1 MSDHTS
7 QPDPGGP
14 LHFGCGFILG
24 GALLSLLALRS
35 FAHPTYSI
43 WIGVAIGAVIL
54 GFLARRYAGDFWDDF
69 LKLFDV
75 F

>member
-1 MSDHTS
+1 MSERSSH
-7 QPDPGGP
+7 PDPGGP

-24 GALLSLLALRS
+24 GVLFGLLALRS
-35 FAHPTYSI
+35 FAHPSMGI

-54 GFLARRYAGDFWDDF
+54 GLLARRYATDFWDAF
-69 LKLFDV
+69 VKLFDI

>member
-35 FAHPTYSI
+35 FAHPTYGI
-43 WIGVAIGAVIL
+43 WIGVAIGSVIL
-54 GFLARRYAGDFWDDF
+54 GLLARRYAGDFWDDF